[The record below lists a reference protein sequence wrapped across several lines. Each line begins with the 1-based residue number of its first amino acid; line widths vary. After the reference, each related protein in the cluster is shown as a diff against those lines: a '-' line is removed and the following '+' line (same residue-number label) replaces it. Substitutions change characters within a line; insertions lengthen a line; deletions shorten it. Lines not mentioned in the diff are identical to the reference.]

1 MGQARSARL
10 SVQSGVEDLRGQ
22 ACRMSGVHAEE
33 DLTGIESQIENL
45 SADLPGGTI
54 TMMFAKETLLPRL
67 KEYRR
72 RKESL
77 DELIGIEYEAASK
90 VCRLILQ
97 FHANG

>member
-1 MGQARSARL
+1 
-10 SVQSGVEDLRGQ
+10 
-22 ACRMSGVHAEE
+22 
-33 DLTGIESQIENL
+33 
-45 SADLPGGTI
+45 
-54 TMMFAKETLLPRL
+54 MMFAKETLLPRL